1 MSKPKIERHKTAIGR
16 VGLSKPI
23 RAAIESNVIDRQS
36 SVFDYGC
43 GRGDDLRNLAEA
55 GFQAAGWDPVFRPQ
69 APRLPADVVN
79 LGYVINVI
87 EDANE
92 RADVVRSA
100 WDLAKRLLIVSARLQ
115 HEAKEGRFESY
126 SDGCLT
132 GRRTFQKFFGPLELR
147 DWLEQILTQRVL
159 AAAPGIFFIFRD
171 EELRQRFLEA
181 RYRRHRAAPVPRI
194 SDILFQKHEDVLTPL
209 MEFVADRGRLPAA
222 EELPAYGRLTEIFGS
237 VPKAFAVVRHVTGP
251 ERWAQIQQERR
262 EELLV
267 HFALDRFGGRPR
279 ISELPGDLQMD
290 VREFFSTYNKAC
302 DEGDQLLFRAGKM
315 AELNDAMAHSPVGKL
330 TGEAL
335 YVHVDAVAFLPALL
349 RVYEGCARSYLG
361 HVEGAN
367 LIKLNRIEPK
377 VSYLLYPDFDSD
389 PHPALAESLRLKLS
403 NGDVKHL
410 NFRVSANPPI
420 LHRKETFLP
429 PEDSRRERFAKL
441 TQQEEKYGLY
451 ENPATIGTRDGW
463 QATLARCGVA
473 LRGHRVVRVK
483 TPPYAGKSPCV
494 FGKRA

>member
-1 MSKPKIERHKTAIGR
+1 MSKHKIDRHKTAIGR
-16 VGLSKPI
+16 ASLSKPL

-43 GRGDDLRNLAEA
+43 GRGDDLRNLAGA
-55 GFQAAGWDPVFRPQ
+55 GFQAAGWDPVYLPQ
-69 APRLPADVVN
+69 APRQPADVVN

-147 DWLEQILTQRVL
+147 DWLEQVLAQRVL

-181 RYRRHRAAPVPRI
+181 RYRRHRATPVPRI

-209 MEFVADRGRLPAA
+209 MAFVADRGRLPAV
-222 EELPAYGRLTEIFGS
+222 EELPVYGRLTEIFGS
-237 VPKAFAVVRHVTGP
+237 VPKAFAVVRRVTGP
-251 ERWAQIQQERR
+251 ERWVQLQQERR
-262 EELLV
+262 EELLI

-279 ISELPGDLQMD
+279 FSELPGDLQLD

-315 AELNDAMAHSPVGKL
+315 VELNDAMEHSPAGKL

-335 YVHVDAVAFLPALL
+335 YVHVDAVAYLPAIL
-349 RVYEGCARSYLG
+349 RVYEGCARNYLG

-377 VSYLLYPDFDSD
+377 VSYLLYPDFDTD

-403 NGDVKHL
+403 NGEVKHL
-410 NFRVSANPPI
+410 NFRDSANPPI

-429 PEDSRRERFAKL
+429 PDDPRRERFARL

-463 QATLARCGVA
+463 QAALVRCGVE
-473 LRGHRVVRVK
+473 LKGHRVVSVK
-483 TPPYAGKSPCV
+483 TPP
-494 FGKRA
+494 